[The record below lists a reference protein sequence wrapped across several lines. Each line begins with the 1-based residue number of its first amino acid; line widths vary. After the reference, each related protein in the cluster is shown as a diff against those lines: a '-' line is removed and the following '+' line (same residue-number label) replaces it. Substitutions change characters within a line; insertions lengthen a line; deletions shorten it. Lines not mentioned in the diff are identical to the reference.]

1 VTALLPLVCAVALS
15 AAPAAAAAPASAAT
29 ARAADPEAKARAWFT
44 DTVLVT
50 QDGKPVRFYSDVLA
64 NKVVAID
71 FIFTRCDMACPLL
84 TEKLNRVREEIG
96 PLFGKEVFFVSI
108 SMDPEFDT
116 PQELAKFAKKHSG
129 LRPGWTW
136 LTGKKADVELVV
148 KRLGEW
154 VDDKESHS
162 TEFIV
167 GNSRTRHWM
176 KVRPD
181 APPTATALQLKA
193 LVEENAAKPS
203 AVSAA
208 SAARVD

>member
-1 VTALLPLVCAVALS
+1 MTALLPALCALALS
-15 AAPAAAAAPASAAT
+15 AAPTAPAAT
-29 ARAADPEAKARAWFT
+29 SADPEAKARDWFT
-44 DTVLVT
+44 DTVLVD
-50 QDGKPVRFYSDVLA
+50 QDGKQVRFYSDVLA

-71 FIFTRCDMACPLL
+71 FIFTQCDMACPLL
-84 TEKLNRVREEIG
+84 TEKLNRVREEVG

-116 PQELAKFAKKHSG
+116 PQELTKFAKKHSG

-154 VDDKESHS
+154 VDDKEAHS

-181 APPTATALQLKA
+181 APPTVTSLKLKA